1 MSEQTL
7 PLDDDELLDRLR
19 ALAATH
25 DPVPAGLFAAG
36 RNAFAL
42 RTLDEELADL
52 LFDSLL
58 DEALVG
64 IRGGTTRQLT
74 FGVEDLTIDID
85 LDADGL
91 VGQLSPSGPATVEL
105 QTPEAIVDAD
115 VDTLGRFFV
124 DQPPNGP
131 FRLRVAVAGKWVTTE
146 WVNL

>member
-1 MSEQTL
+1 MTDMAL

-19 ALAATH
+19 GLAAIH
-25 DPVPAGLFAAG
+25 DPVPADLFRTARG
-36 RNAFAL
+36 AFAL

-64 IRGGTTRQLT
+64 IRGGATRQLT
-74 FGVEDLTIDID
+74 FGVDDLTIDID
-85 LDADGL
+85 IDGDGL
-91 VGQLSPSGPATVEL
+91 VGHVSPSGPATVEL
-105 QTPEAIVDAD
+105 QTPDSIVDAD
-115 VDTLGRFFV
+115 VDALGRFFV

-131 FRLRVAVAGKWVTTE
+131 FRLRVALAGKWVTTE